1 MSVVM
6 CKEKNGRLER
16 TVRAEIDG
24 DCLKISGH
32 DIESARRENAPADKY
47 EFSYTFDKYSTQR
60 LYSVLSK
67 GIGEFSLLNL
77 VTENFS
83 GMNGCR
89 KLRET
94 CMENDIP
101 FSFSSS

>member
-1 MSVVM
+1 MSTIL
-6 CKEKNGRLER
+6 CNEKNGLLER
-16 TVRAEIDG
+16 TVRVEIDG

-32 DIESARRENAPADKY
+32 DIESVQRENARAYKY
-47 EFSYTFDKYSTQR
+47 QYSYTLDKYSTQR

-67 GIGEFSLLNL
+67 GSGEFSLLNL
-77 VTENFS
+77 VAENFG

-89 KLRET
+89 KLREI